1 MKIALR
7 IILFLVLGLVVLGYF
22 LKSTG
27 NSNGKILI
35 GSGIFI
41 LAFLL
46 MPLFIYSRYNGRISD
61 FVDKRM
67 EKEED

>member
-7 IILFLVLGLVVLGYF
+7 IILFLVIGLVVLGYF
-22 LKSTG
+22 LKNIG
-27 NSNGKILI
+27 NPNGKIYI
-35 GSGIFI
+35 GFGILV
-41 LAFLL
+41 LAFIL
-46 MPLFIYSRYNGRISD
+46 MPLFIYSRYNGRIGD